1 MTYNPQN
8 SDSFFPHGYKTLTNG
23 TFIFGGILILLA
35 ILIFAYPMLI
45 AYFISGMILLAGVVT
60 LTIGWK
66 LRRARENIS
75 SAERWEAPTFVDT
88 NKEYRT
94 RPSTSGGLCDL

>member
-1 MTYNPQN
+1 MTYNPLN
-8 SDSFFPHGYKTLTNG
+8 SDRFFSQGYKTLTNG
-23 TFIFGGILILLA
+23 TFIFGGILFLLA

-45 AYFISGMILLAGVVT
+45 AYFIAGMILLAGVAT
-60 LTIGWK
+60 LTLGWK

-75 SAERWEAPTFVDT
+75 STERWEAPTFVDA

-94 RPSTSGGLCDL
+94 RAFYFRWPE